1 MRVNRKA
8 MSGPNRTGQNRAA
21 RRPARGAARQRPVGQ
36 SDSISQ
42 LEETA
47 PERWDYV
54 VYRNGTRVKVTK
66 EEYEAKYH
74 PGSEDQ
80 V

>member
-8 MSGPNRTGQNRAA
+8 MSVPHRTGQKRVA

-36 SDSISQ
+36 SDRISQ

-74 PGSEDQ
+74 PGSDDQ

>member
-8 MSGPNRTGQNRAA
+8 SVPHRTGQHRVPKVRAH
-21 RRPARGAARQRPVGQ
+21 GAAGQRSVGQ

-66 EEYEAKYH
+66 EEYETKYH
-74 PGSEDQ
+74 PGSDDQ